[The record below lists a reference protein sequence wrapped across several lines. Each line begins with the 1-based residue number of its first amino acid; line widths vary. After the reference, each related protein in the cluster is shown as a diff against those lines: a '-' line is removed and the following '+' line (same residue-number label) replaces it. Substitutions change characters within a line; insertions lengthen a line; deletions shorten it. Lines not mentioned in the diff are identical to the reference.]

1 MPCPLASSPKPHGC
15 CTQNQTFW
23 KLLETRVGSEGGAGM
38 LYVNLWPGEVLKGQD
53 CMWHREIMASKG
65 LTKFLRFSRV
75 SSTGKALLTPL
86 ADSHSLKVGIIGG
99 GRLGNQL
106 ARALVAV
113 GRAPCSSIR
122 ISTRR
127 PESLSDLQKLGL
139 TCFYDNAQLA
149 AWADVLFLCCL
160 PSHVP
165 SVCSAVQ
172 PAIRKPCIVYSLIT
186 AVPLPRLKQ
195 LLCYNAIVRPQYQC
209 PGKEPTKEWGTKGS
223 VTEALQNLA
232 VVQATCPLI
241 NGKWLVGIFYAALNS
256 SMWQSLPHQEALTLL
271 NDLCFPGHCRIC
283 AEQKASCPQFTCESF
298 VSKSFKILF
307 SLLRTFPWFDLTAA
321 QLRESPFSQLL
332 EKSESVQNHLA
343 LLYQSSFGDW
353 PTEQCVLTST
363 KTSPTL
369 AIAEPS
375 MMLIQDS
382 SLSTT
387 SLKVFSEIPEE
398 TTDYDSKS
406 S

>member
-1 MPCPLASSPKPHGC
+1 MGDIEEVFASFLAAEAVEGEEA
-15 CTQNQTFW
+15 
-23 KLLETRVGSEGGAGM
+23 LLYLTR
-38 LYVNLWPGEVLKGQD
+38 
-53 CMWHREIMASKG
+53 RRKG
-65 LTKFLRFSRV
+65 LAVNVCAHAIFFCRLLQAFRV

-232 VVQATCPLI
+232 VVQATCPLSSQAKI
-241 NGKWLVGIFYAALNS
+241 KVNGKWLVGIFYAALNS

-298 VSKSFKILF
+298 VSKSFA
-307 SLLRTFPWFDLTAA
+307 SSMTQEETFPWFDLTAA

>member
-1 MPCPLASSPKPHGC
+1 MAAGAQRGTDRPQRWNGGWVWVVDGADLCSRRRGGPAISDKALQGA
-15 CTQNQTFW
+15 
-23 KLLETRVGSEGGAGM
+23 GSECVCPCCLLLQTSAG
-38 LYVNLWPGEVLKGQD
+38 LQVRW
-53 CMWHREIMASKG
+53 
-65 LTKFLRFSRV
+65 RV
-75 SSTGKALLTPL
+75 SSTGKTLLTSL

-99 GRLGNQL
+99 GRLGNHL

-113 GRAPCSSIR
+113 GRAPCSSVR

-127 PESLSDLQKLGL
+127 PESL
-139 TCFYDNAQLA
+139 FR
-149 AWADVLFLCCL
+149 
-160 PSHVP
+160 
-165 SVCSAVQ
+165 
-172 PAIRKPCIVYSLIT
+172 PAIRKPCIVYSLVT

-223 VTEALQNLA
+223 VTEALQDLA
-232 VVQATCPLI
+232 VVQATCPLSSQAKI
-241 NGKWLVGIFYAALNS
+241 KVNGKWLVGIFYAVLNS
-256 SMWQSLPHQEALTLL
+256 SMWQSLPHQEALALL
-271 NDLCFPGHCRIC
+271 NDLCFPGHCHIC

-298 VSKSFKILF
+298 VSKSFA
-307 SLLRTFPWFDLTAA
+307 SSMTQEETFPWFDPTTA

-353 PTEQCVLTST
+353 PTKQCVLTSA
-363 KTSPTL
+363 KTFPTL
-369 AIAEPS
+369 AIPEPDTV
-375 MMLIQDS
+375 LIQDS

-387 SLKVFSEIPEE
+387 SSKVFSGIPEE
-398 TTDYDSKS
+398 TTDYVSKS

>member
-1 MPCPLASSPKPHGC
+1 MGDIEEVFASFLAAEAVEGEEA
-15 CTQNQTFW
+15 
-23 KLLETRVGSEGGAGM
+23 LLYLTR
-38 LYVNLWPGEVLKGQD
+38 
-53 CMWHREIMASKG
+53 RRKG
-65 LTKFLRFSRV
+65 LAVNVCAHAIFFCRLLQAFRV

-209 PGKEPTKEWGTKGS
+209 PAKIK
-223 VTEALQNLA
+223 V
-232 VVQATCPLI
+232 

-298 VSKSFKILF
+298 VSKSFA
-307 SLLRTFPWFDLTAA
+307 SSMTQEETFPWFDLTAA

>member
-1 MPCPLASSPKPHGC
+1 MGDIEEVFASFLAAEAVEGEEA
-15 CTQNQTFW
+15 
-23 KLLETRVGSEGGAGM
+23 LLYLTR
-38 LYVNLWPGEVLKGQD
+38 
-53 CMWHREIMASKG
+53 RRKG
-65 LTKFLRFSRV
+65 LAVNVCAHAIFFCRLLQAFRV

-127 PESLSDLQKLGL
+127 PESLYLQKLGL

-232 VVQATCPLI
+232 VVQATCPLSSQAKI
-241 NGKWLVGIFYAALNS
+241 KVNGKWLVGIFYAALNS

-298 VSKSFKILF
+298 VSKSFA
-307 SLLRTFPWFDLTAA
+307 SSMTQEETFPWFDLTAA